1 MINSDVRI
9 PKTSRPKGH
18 KLPKICIESSGLTK
32 IQSQFFV
39 CTEPTNPK
47 ICLKGVGREFW
58 EYLKKQVDKLK
69 LDQLQDS
76 SPNWIELA
84 KTKWL
89 RVCFRVSSR
98 LTYLE
103 AL

>member
-1 MINSDVRI
+1 MINLDVRI

-18 KLPKICIESSGLTK
+18 KLPKICRESSGLTK
-32 IQSQFFV
+32 IQSQIFI
-39 CTEPTNPK
+39 CTERTNPK

-69 LDQLQDS
+69 LDQLQYS

-84 KTKWL
+84 QTTWL
-89 RVCFRVSSR
+89 QVYFLVSSR